1 MGKLMTFSSKKTEKL
16 TQEEFNEMVAL
27 RNAIHDLPQS
37 VSPEKM
43 EKFTE
48 YLVRT
53 IRENGG

>member
-1 MGKLMTFSSKKTEKL
+1 MTFSSDKNEKL
-16 TQEEFNEMVAL
+16 TEEEFNEMVAL

>member
-1 MGKLMTFSSKKTEKL
+1 MTYSKRKETL
-16 TQEEFNEMVAL
+16 TDEEHKEMVAL

-43 EKFTE
+43 EEFTE
-48 YLVRT
+48 YLVRS

>member
-1 MGKLMTFSSKKTEKL
+1 MTYSKRKDTL

-27 RNAIHDLPQS
+27 RNAIHDLPQA

-43 EKFTE
+43 EEFTE
-48 YLVRT
+48 YLVRS

>member
-1 MGKLMTFSSKKTEKL
+1 MTLPKQPNSNLNS
-16 TQEEFNEMVAL
+16 EEWSEMVAL

-43 EKFTE
+43 EQFTA
-48 YLVRT
+48 YLVRS

>member
-1 MGKLMTFSSKKTEKL
+1 MTFSSDKTKKL
-16 TQEEFNEMVAL
+16 TEEEFNEMVAL

-37 VSPEKM
+37 VSPDRM

-48 YLVRT
+48 YLVRS